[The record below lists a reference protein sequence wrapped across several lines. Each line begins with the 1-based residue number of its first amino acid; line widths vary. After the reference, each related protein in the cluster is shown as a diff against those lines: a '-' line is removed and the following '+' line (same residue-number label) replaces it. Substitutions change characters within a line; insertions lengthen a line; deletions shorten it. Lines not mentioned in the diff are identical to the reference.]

1 MNVLLVEDD
10 GSIREM
16 LAQFLISMGH
26 RPIRLKHGREAL
38 EAMWTHVDF
47 DLVVC
52 DLLMPEM
59 DGYELIG
66 HLRNIGCA
74 LPIIVVTGVGNCAAV
89 EGANMVLLKPIR
101 KHMLSDAITQVCAA
115 RSQTDTRHTT

>member
-1 MNVLLVEDD
+1 MNILLVEDD
-10 GSIREM
+10 KDIREM
-16 LAQFLISMGH
+16 LALFLTSMGH

-38 EAMWTHVDF
+38 EAVWAHVDF

-66 HLRNIGCA
+66 HLRDIGCV
-74 LPIIVVTGVGNCAAV
+74 LPIIVVTGIDDSSSVK
-89 EGANMVLLKPIR
+89 GADVVLQKPIR
-101 KHMLSDAITQVCAA
+101 KHALSAAITRVCAA
-115 RSQTDTRHTT
+115 RHIA

>member
-10 GSIREM
+10 IAIREM
-16 LAQFLISMGH
+16 LARFLSSMGH
-26 RPIRLKHGREAL
+26 RPIRLKHGRKAL
-38 EAMWTHVDF
+38 EALWAHVDF

-66 HLRNIGCA
+66 HLRDIGCA
-74 LPIIVVTGVGNCAAV
+74 LPIIVVTVVSDVAV
-89 EGANMVLLKPIR
+89 EGADVVLRKPIR
-101 KHMLSDAITQVCAA
+101 KHVLSDAITQACAA
-115 RSQTDTRHTT
+115 RSHKDTRRLD